1 MYRKNEQH
9 KQCALFSSVSDLP
22 DKQRERL
29 ETSWAATFYEAFFC
43 RVDED
48 IFAVLYSDQASRP
61 NAPVNVLVGLEVLKS
76 GFGWSDAQLE
86 EQLAYNVQ
94 VRYALGYRDL
104 SAGHVELRTVYNFR
118 SRLTRHMET
127 TGENLLEQVFEQV
140 TDEQIEALAIKTD
153 KLRVDSTLVASN
165 IRHMSRL
172 QLLVEVL
179 QRTWRMLSEVDQTR
193 YREVFAPYV
202 KDTSRRFTYHIERDQ
217 AQEHLA
223 RIGLVMFRLIAEL
236 KALYADDSTYQILAR
251 VFAEHFILED
261 DGPRLRTG
269 DELGSGNLQS
279 PDDTGA
285 TFRVKRGE
293 GYQGYVTNVTETCD
307 PDNDIQLIVKVQTAS
322 NTADDAQMLNH
333 AIPNLVAR
341 TDVDEVYTDGGY
353 NSPVTDKILQEYH
366 IEQYQ
371 TAIRGTSPR
380 DEDHD
385 PLRYSDFVFERTPHG
400 FPLQVRCPQGQ
411 QATVETT
418 YTEGRFRAAFDAEV
432 CATCPLLDRCPTFP
446 LKRRPH
452 RRHLRF
458 GQQDVNIAH
467 RHANMRKAHAS
478 EHNLRS
484 AVEATVRSLKHPF
497 GNDKLPVRGH
507 ARMSMMMVAGAAM
520 VNIRRLWRRVTAPS
534 PATPAA
540 AALAT
545 HQPCILSQSFSPSCR
560 FLRSPA

>member
-9 KQCALFSSVSDLP
+9 KQPPLFSSLDDLP
-22 DKQRERL
+22 AKQRQRL
-29 ETSWAATFYEAFFC
+29 ESSWAAIFYAAFFC
-43 RVDED
+43 RIDED
-48 IFAVLYSDQASRP
+48 IFAKLYSDKASRP
-61 NAPVNVLVGLEVLKS
+61 NAPINVLVGLEVLKS

-104 SAGHVELRTVYNFR
+104 SVGHVELRTVYNFR
-118 SRLTRHMET
+118 ARLTRHMET

-140 TDEQIEALAIKTD
+140 TDEQLEALAIKTD

-165 IRHMSRL
+165 IRSMSRL

-179 QRTWRMLSEVDQTR
+179 QRTWRMLSEVDHAR
-193 YREVFAPYV
+193 YREVFEPYM
-202 KDTSRRFTYHIERDQ
+202 KDTSRRFTYRNERDQ

-223 RIGLVMFRLIAEL
+223 RIGNVMNQLVSEL
-236 KALYADDSTYQILAR
+236 EAMYADCDTYQILAR
-251 VFAEHFILED
+251 VFAEHFIIED
-261 DGPRLRTG
+261 NRPRLRTG

-285 TFRVKRGE
+285 TFCVKRGE
-293 GYQGYVTNVTETCD
+293 GYQGYVTNVTETCN
-307 PDNDIQLIVKVQTAS
+307 PDNDVQLIVKVQTTS
-322 NTADDAQMLNH
+322 NTADDAQMLNN
-333 AIPNLVAR
+333 AVPNLVAR
-341 TDVDEVYTDGGY
+341 TDVDEMYTDGGY

-371 TAIRGTSPR
+371 TAIRGVSPR

-385 PLRYSDFVFERTPHG
+385 PLRYSDFVFERTQRG

-484 AVEATVRSLKHPF
+484 AVEATGRSLKHPF
-497 GNDKLPVRGH
+497 DNDKLPVRGH

-520 VNIRRLWRRVTAPS
+520 VNIRRIWRKVTAPS
-534 PATPAA
+534 PANTMAT
-540 AALAT
+540 ALAA
-545 HQPCILSQSFSPSCR
+545 HR
-560 FLRSPA
+560 FLRPRMLSPLHATFCPL